1 MSNKFELPISLL
13 ELKSEYESGF
23 NTVELSKKY
32 GCSDV
37 TIGKLLNSIGCKR
50 EYQGRKLIL
59 PLSDQEIKS
68 KYLEGLTLDSLADTC
83 GCTRGSIIKR
93 LKKVGCTLRG
103 NVGHT
108 SIDLPIEKLKQDY
121 ASGISI
127 IKLVTKYGSS
137 FMTIRRRLIDLGCD
151 MRGTQLESNGRWK
164 GGVSFQPYCQKFNGR
179 FKESIR
185 DKFNRT
191 CFLCGITEK
200 DMQQD
205 QRERGKKRIYK
216 LSVHHVNYNKNCL
229 CDDSICEFVPLCIS
243 CHAKTNSD
251 REYWEAQITER
262 IETLK

>member
-37 TIGKLLNSIGCKR
+37 TIGKLLNSVGCKR

-59 PLSDQEIKS
+59 PFSNEDLKN
-68 KYLEGLTLDSLADTC
+68 KYLEGLTVDNLAETC
-83 GCTRGSIIKR
+83 GCTRKTILER
-93 LKKVGCTLRG
+93 LKKVDCRMRG
-103 NVGHT
+103 HAEHFL
-108 SIDLPIEKLKQDY
+108 IDLPIQKLKEDY
-121 ASGISI
+121 ESGMILAD
-127 IKLVTKYGSS
+127 LVEKYG
-137 FMTIRRRLIDLGCD
+137 FNRDTIARRLREIGCIRD
-151 MRGTQLESNGRWK
+151 TKGVNNGRWK
-164 GGVSFQPYCQKFNGR
+164 GGVSFEPYCQKFNGR

-205 QRERGKKRIYK
+205 QRKRGKKRIYK
-216 LSVHHVNYNKNCL
+216 LSVHHVNYDKNCL

-243 CHAKTNSD
+243 CHAKTNND
-251 REYWEAQITER
+251 RDYWEAQITER